1 MTWLPGCELE
11 ALKQRARLLSTIRQF
26 FSENSVLEVDTPLLS
41 QSSVTDLHL
50 ASVTAQLSLPHHA
63 SAKTMYLQTSPE
75 FAMKRLL
82 ASGAGPIY
90 QIAKCFRDGERGK
103 RHNPEFTM
111 LEWYRPGFSL
121 QDLMD
126 EVAELLCLVT
136 SLPTPEK
143 ITYQQAFQRYLN
155 IDPHRESDETLS
167 KLAKE
172 KTGICG
178 GDLSRDDCLDL
189 LLTHCIEPELGC
201 DVPVFMTEYPASQ
214 ASLAKVKEQN
224 GVLLAQRF
232 ELYVRGLELA
242 NGYDELVDADE
253 QLQRF
258 EADNSA
264 RKAHGL
270 PEIPIDFNLVE
281 ALKSGL
287 PECSGVALGLDRLQM
302 VIQDTQCIDDVISFA
317 VERA

>member
-1 MTWLPGCELE
+1 MAWQPGCELE
-11 ALKQRARLLSTIRQF
+11 ALKRRANLLSTVRRF
-26 FSENSVLEVDTPLLS
+26 FSEKAVLEVDTPLLS
-41 QSSVTDLHL
+41 HSSVTDLHL
-50 ASVTAQLSLPHHA
+50 ASVTAQLNLPGYT
-63 SAKTMYLQTSPE
+63 SVKNMYLQTSPE

-82 ASGAGPIY
+82 ASGSGSIY

-111 LEWYRPGFSL
+111 LEWYRPGFKL
-121 QDLMD
+121 QGLMD
-126 EVAELLCLVT
+126 EVAELLLLVVN
-136 SLPTPEK
+136 LPVPEK

-155 IDPHRESDETLS
+155 IDPHRDSDEILS
-167 KLAKE
+167 QLAKE

-178 GDLSRDDCLDL
+178 DDLSRDDCLDL
-189 LLTHCIEPELGC
+189 LLTHCIEPKLGC
-201 DVPVFMTEYPASQ
+201 EKPVFMTEYPASQ
-214 ASLAKVKEQN
+214 ASLAKVKERD

-232 ELYVRGLELA
+232 ELYVNGLELA

-258 EADNSA
+258 EADNEA
-264 RKAHGL
+264 RKAHDL
-270 PEIPIDFNLVE
+270 PEIPVDYNLVE

-302 VIQDTQCIDDVISFA
+302 VIQGAKCIDEVISFA